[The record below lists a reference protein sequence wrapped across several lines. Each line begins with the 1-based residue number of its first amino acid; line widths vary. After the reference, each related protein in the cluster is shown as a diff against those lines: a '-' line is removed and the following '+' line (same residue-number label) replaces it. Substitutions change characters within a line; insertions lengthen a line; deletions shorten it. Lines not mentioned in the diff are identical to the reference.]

1 MHRQQYEKAPGAGI
15 RGWLPAIWLAAAAVF
30 TAPAFAA
37 TPADPSKVLR
47 MAFEAADDGFDPVR
61 SNNFYSGWIGDAI
74 YERLL
79 GYDYLARPA
88 KLVPVVAESLPQ
100 VSADGR
106 TYLFQIR
113 KGIHFAPDPV
123 FRGARRELTAQDVV
137 YSIMRLVDPAN
148 RSPSAGIVQG
158 KIVGL
163 DAVADRARS
172 SGRFD
177 YAAKVQGLR
186 AEGRYQLR
194 IELIRPDTN
203 FAYVL
208 ASPALGIVAR
218 EAIEAHGL
226 QSGLHPVGT
235 GPYML
240 EQYLPRSRIVLKAN
254 PEFRGFV
261 WDFQSDGSAAD
272 EELVREMRGKQMPQI
287 GRVEISIID
296 EQQSRW
302 LAFQDGQ
309 IDLDMLPWTVA
320 PSVLDGAK
328 LKPEFVRRG
337 IRALRNVDPEV
348 NYTFM
353 NMRDPLIGGY
363 TKEKI
368 ALRRALAMSYSVADE
383 IAQYQLGQAVRAEMI
398 VPPGVIGH
406 DPAYRSSIPHDIPLA
421 NALLDRYGYKRG
433 KDGWRTLPDGKPL
446 LIRMR
451 TEGNAKDKVRAE
463 IWKRGL
469 DQLGVRIEFS
479 VSNFADNTR
488 ESNECKLMM
497 RGAVWLPDL
506 PDGENFLQLL
516 YGPNSLQGNYA
527 CYESP
532 AYDALYRQAV
542 ALPAGP
548 ERNMLYKKM
557 NRQMEA
563 DTPWVVSTSRIRTW
577 MLQPW
582 VQGFKKHPVLMST
595 WQFMDVDKSRKS
607 AR

>member
-1 MHRQQYEKAPGAGI
+1 MASAPGG
-15 RGWLPAIWLAAAAVF
+15 
-30 TAPAFAA
+30 AA
-37 TPADPSKVLR
+37 TPADPAKVLHV
-47 MAFEAADDGFDPVR
+47 AFEAADDGFDPIR
-61 SNNFYSGWIGDAI
+61 SVNFYSGWVGEAI

-88 KLVPVVAESLPQ
+88 RLVPQAAESLPQ

-106 TYLFQIR
+106 TYLFQVR
-113 KGIHFAPDPV
+113 KGIYFAPDPAFKGV
-123 FRGARRELTAQDVV
+123 RRELTAQDFV
-137 YSIMRLVDPAN
+137 YSIKRMLDPAN
-148 RSPSAGIVQG
+148 RAPTAGFVQG
-158 KIVGL
+158 KIAGL
-163 DAVADRARS
+163 DALAEKAKQG
-172 SGRFD
+172 GRFD
-177 YAAKVQGLR
+177 YDAPVSGLR
-186 AEGRYQLR
+186 AEGRYTLR
-194 IELIRPDTN
+194 IELNKPDTN
-203 FAYVL
+203 FAFVMAATPL
-208 ASPALGIVAR
+208 AAVAR
-218 EAIEAHGL
+218 EVIEAHGL

-240 EQYLPRSRIVLKAN
+240 AQYLPRSKIVLTAN
-254 PEFRGFV
+254 PEYRGFV
-261 WDFQSDGSAAD
+261 WDFKSDGGAQD
-272 EELVREMRGKQMPQI
+272 EQLVREMRGKKMPQV
-287 GRVEISIID
+287 GRVEIAIID

-320 PSVLDGAK
+320 PSVLDGEK
-328 LKPEFVRRG
+328 LKPAFVSRG

-353 NMRDPLIGGY
+353 NMRDPVLGGY
-363 TKEKI
+363 TREKI
-368 ALRRALAMSYSVADE
+368 ALRRAIAMSYSVDDE
-383 IAQYQLGQAVRAEMI
+383 IAQYQLGQAVKAEQI

-406 DPAYRSSIPHDIPLA
+406 DPDYRSSIPHDIRLA
-421 NALLDRYGYKRG
+421 NALLDRYGYRRG
-433 KDGWRTLPDGKPL
+433 TDGWRTLPGGKPL
-446 LIRMR
+446 LLKMR

-469 DQLGVRIEFS
+469 DQLGVRIEFT

-516 YGPNSLQGNYA
+516 YGPNALQGNYA
-527 CYESP
+527 CYQSP
-532 AYDALYRQAV
+532 AYDAMYRQAV

-548 ERNMLYKKM
+548 ERNALYRRM

-595 WQFMDVDKSRKS
+595 WQYMDVDTKRKT
-607 AR
+607 AH